1 MESVYDLLWLVPVN
15 TVSCVVPLGVA
26 SLENEVEPPNARS
39 RLPPDDTAVNVDAVT
54 PLPHVSWPLE
64 TPQEPL
70 EVFIVKL
77 LAVPVKVYVASV
89 CVDQVPPVSRPPVV
103 LAVIVPLEGRVPELC
118 VTMRE
123 KNAGWRGTLEISHP
137 GGGAAALRVLSDAA
151 GK

>member
-1 MESVYDLLWLVPVN
+1 MESVYDLLWLEPVN
-15 TVSCVVPLGVA
+15 TVSCAVPLGVA

-89 CVDQVPPVSRPPVV
+89 CTDQVPPVSRPPVV
-103 LAVIVPLEGRVPELC
+103 LALIVPLEGRLPELC
-118 VTMRE
+118 VILYETR
-123 KNAGWRGTLEISHP
+123 ASRRSVLEILP
-137 GGGAAALRVLSDAA
+137 Q
-151 GK
+151 